1 MSGRGD
7 DDEPEYRELAEFR
20 HRIRRFLRFSEQAV
34 RAAGLAPR
42 QHQLLLAVK
51 GAAAGEAPTIGALA
65 GRLGIRHH
73 SAVGLVD
80 RLASRRL
87 VRRRRDGRDRR
98 QVHVELTPPGEDLLR
113 RLSLHHR
120 AELRTEGPALVRAL
134 RAIIGPSR

>member
-1 MSGRGD
+1 MGRPD
-7 DDEPEYRELAEFR
+7 DGEPEYHALAEFR
-20 HRIRRFLRFSEQAV
+20 HRIRRFLKFSEQAA

-51 GAAAGEAPTIGALA
+51 GARAGEAPTVGVLA
-65 GRLGIRHH
+65 ERLGVRHH

-80 RLASRRL
+80 RLAARRL

-98 QVHVELTPPGEDLLR
+98 QVHVELTPPGEELLR

-120 AELRTEGPALVRAL
+120 TELRTEGPALVRAL
-134 RAIIGPSR
+134 RAIIGSSQ

>member
-1 MSGRGD
+1 MPGREDG
-7 DDEPEYRELAEFR
+7 EPEYRALAEFR
-20 HRIRRFLRFSEQAV
+20 LRIGRFLRFSEQAA
-34 RAAGLAPR
+34 RAAGIAPR

-51 GAAAGEAPTIGALA
+51 GTAQGEAPTVGALA

-73 SAVGLVD
+73 STVGLVD
-80 RLASRRL
+80 RLAARRL

-98 QVHVELTPPGEDLLR
+98 QVHVELTPQGEELLR

-134 RAIIGPSR
+134 RAIIGSSR